1 MNHLLSTRTNHF
13 RVFLLDPRVRG
24 DDGNH
29 GARERTMYIIMIFVV
44 VMTLLLF
51 PSHTSAQANNKFGIH
66 LAVTSDE
73 DIQKAADLVNSA
85 GGSYGYV
92 TLVIQENN
100 RDVSY
105 WQGIFEKLRE
115 KKLIPI
121 IRIATKAEGE
131 HWRIP
136 QIDDVDGWVNF
147 LSTLNWIVK
156 DRYIILFN
164 EPNHAA
170 EWGGA
175 TDPVAYGKVAAE
187 FAFKLKQKSEDF
199 RIMLAGFDLAAPQ
212 APPNYYDAYQYLSES
227 SKSFCTALSQKQKKC
242 SDYIDLISSHSY
254 PNPGFRG
261 SPYDT
266 ARNSIRGYTHEIG
279 WYSEFFGREYPVM
292 ITETGWDVYKL
303 GQPTVSSYY
312 TAAFRD
318 LWLADTRVK
327 AVTPFVLNYQG
338 EPFLQFSFL
347 SRDAAEPYPQYTAL
361 QLMPKIAGTPTI
373 IDSATLSIQIPE
385 TLVEDS
391 VYQFPVTLTNEG
403 QQIWTADDYLFSLVQ
418 PSGHPLDLQL
428 YSSQIPDLKPFQ
440 TWKGNIAIYT
450 GKSDESDGSLSLAW
464 GRRSAQVVATAAHAI
479 HIFKQPSLSIQA
491 SLYVKGLSTA
501 HDFQFELY
509 DENEKLVYVQKDM
522 RIVLGGGY
530 IEGIKNIVPGKQYR
544 AVLLKPYYLPRQQV
558 FTILTGTNKIT
569 FDKMIP
575 LDFNRDGKL
584 SFADAIGLFS
594 SSGKDNLSVGEK
606 VKLLLPN

>member
-13 RVFLLDPRVRG
+13 RVFPLDPRVRG

-29 GARERTMYIIMIFVV
+29 GARESAVYIITIFVV

-73 DIQKAADLVNSA
+73 DIQKAADLVNSN
-85 GGSYGYV
+85 GGSYGYI

-227 SKSFCTALSQKQKKC
+227 SRSFCNTLSQKQQKC
-242 SDYIDLISSHSY
+242 SDYIDYISSHSY

-261 SPYDT
+261 SPFDT
-266 ARNSIRGYTHEIG
+266 ARNSVRGYTYEIN
-279 WYSEFFGREYPVM
+279 WYFEFFGREYPVM
-292 ITETGWDVYKL
+292 ITETGWDAHKL
-303 GQPTVSSYY
+303 GQPTVASYY
-312 TAAFRD
+312 TTTFRD
-318 LWLADTRVK
+318 LWLTDSRVK

-347 SRDAAEPYPQYTAL
+347 SRDVAEPYPQYAAL
-361 QLMPKIAGTPTI
+361 QSMPKVAGTPEIT
-373 IDSATLSIQIPE
+373 DSAKLTIQIPE
-385 TLVEDS
+385 TLVEES
-391 VYQFPVTLTNEG
+391 VYQFPVTLTNVG
-403 QQIWTADDYLFSLVQ
+403 QQIWTPDDYLFSLIQ
-418 PSGHPLDLQL
+418 SSGHPLDLQL
-428 YSSQIPDLKPFQ
+428 YSSQIPELKPFQ
-440 TWKGNIAIYT
+440 TWKGNIALYT
-450 GKSDESDGSLSLAW
+450 GKSDESDGSVSLAW
-464 GRRSAQVVATAAHAI
+464 GRRSALVVTTPPHPI

-530 IEGIKNIVPGKQYR
+530 IDGIKNIVPGKRYR
-544 AVLLKPYYLPRQQV
+544 AVLLKPYYLPRQHIM
-558 FTILTGTNKIT
+558 TITTGINKIA
-569 FDKMIP
+569 FEKMLP
-575 LDFNRDGKL
+575 LDFDRDGKL
-584 SFADAIGLFS
+584 SLSDAIGLFRN
-594 SSGKDNLSVGEK
+594 SGEDDLTVGEK